1 MTTEHEN
8 PAPEETPAHEAPKK
22 PVKKA
27 ARKAAKKST
36 PTKTES
42 SARPQT
48 PSAPSKGKTAKAAPS
63 KPLTEE
69 RNEAAEP
76 KAPNETGGT
85 LAAPQA
91 EPETAP
97 ESAPEAQRPV
107 ASVNGTRSDAVD
119 PAAFPPSETA
129 IPPLDPTVPPPGG
142 EKPIAYTPFAPLGA
156 KGPHGDEP
164 IEANLQ
170 RAILESTKKITD
182 NAPALYELMKNDRTQ
197 PPVYVPAAP
206 KNRPSGEAAVP
217 SAKSPKAP
225 ACEPALQAAKPVKK
239 AKKPKKK
246 PAKAVPNASSA
257 SSPKESAQVSSGVK
271 AEDQT
276 ASDAAPEAGSK
287 AAPKAAPK
295 SAPKA
300 TPRIRFRVED
310 APVEEEKK
318 PAVSKE
324 AKGPKGPKPALS
336 DLFSL
341 SDTDAE
347 VLTTEES
354 PAGESASAKTFE
366 GSEASAFAETPDMAS
381 SDVLDRPDD
390 TPEAERLL
398 GRRAALPRQAEAR
411 DAEGE
416 TLLSRPRVAN
426 VPMGRIARRALERTT
441 ERLAREE
448 GRSVPKT
455 AAEEQNAR
463 ILRAPH
469 DVRPEDPDSLESI
482 RSAMRAEE
490 EVDAVLNQIL
500 ESSRS
505 VEEANAKMNKL
516 LSELTACDPVRNP
529 DGTTHYKIRDPEAF
543 RRSILF
549 SKLLLLPDLRTGPTW
564 MRSVIR
570 ARHEAGCA
578 LKLTE
583 AFTLEL
589 DRDALPEDSPLRLDD
604 SGVYVERTTE
614 TPPPPDPAV
623 THFLTHGDTRRTDG
637 RRAQGTSLEGRGPAS
652 PSSPS
657 SVHSNR
663 PAAPSNASDPSGRG
677 MLRTAPLGVAP
688 REAFLRTPWDA
699 GVLLLKTAF
708 LLGVAFVGGLLGG
721 RTAFSDPGLL
731 HTDRLAFVD
740 LTSVAKSG
748 FPDSEGFPEAFR
760 EVLNKI
766 SEERGV
772 VLVAKNFLLTGP
784 APETRDRDLT
794 VEVITGLIDRLG
806 MPGARGT
813 YVPSWDLPK
822 EVERVLMPSS
832 TEAANARVGQSG
844 GFDDPVA
851 RGRGTDALGV
861 PYVKPLPEDASR
873 TLFAT
878 EHAARASRLSALE
891 AEKSAREATRAAE
904 DLRREIE
911 RRKADRNLLKENGI
925 DVP

>member
-1 MTTEHEN
+1 MTTEHHDTAPAAEN
-8 PAPEETPAHEAPKK
+8 VAPEGAPKTSPAPAKKTVGKPAKK
-22 PVKKA
+22 AGKKA
-27 ARKAAKKST
+27 ARRADNNPTQGAPAPAAPKTPEIPVQDST
-36 PTKTES
+36 E
-42 SARPQT
+42 
-48 PSAPSKGKTAKAAPS
+48 PSAERPAVAPS
-63 KPLTEE
+63 EMPS
-69 RNEAAEP
+69 EP
-76 KAPNETGGT
+76 SSEKTSDPTDAPADVSAPTADDSSSGTGN
-85 LAAPQA
+85 AVEQ
-91 EPETAP
+91 AP
-97 ESAPEAQRPV
+97 ELS
-107 ASVNGTRSDAVD
+107 
-119 PAAFPPSETA
+119 

-142 EKPIAYTPFAPLGA
+142 EKPIALNPFAPSGA
-156 KGPHGDEP
+156 KGSIDGEP

-170 RAILESTKKITD
+170 RAILESAKKITD
-182 NAPALYELMKNDRTQ
+182 NVPALCELMKNDMTQ
-197 PPVYVPAAP
+197 SPVYVPAARQ
-206 KNRPSGEAAVP
+206 NRPVGEASAAPRKASASEAV
-217 SAKSPKAP
+217 SK
-225 ACEPALQAAKPVKK
+225 AKPARKAGK
-239 AKKPKKK
+239 AKKT
-246 PAKAVPNASSA
+246 AKAAPTPASAPSSPA
-257 SSPKESAQVSSGVK
+257 GTEGSTNRKTEGKTAAGPSPKEAPK
-271 AEDQT
+271 AST
-276 ASDAAPEAGSK
+276 K
-287 AAPKAAPK
+287 AAP
-295 SAPKA
+295 
-300 TPRIRFRVED
+300 RLRFRVED
-310 APVEEEKK
+310 APPSSALQEKK
-318 PAVSKE
+318 PKA
-324 AKGPKGPKPALS
+324 PKGPKPPLS
-336 DLFSL
+336 NLFSL
-341 SDTDAE
+341 PEADAE
-347 VLTTEES
+347 VLTTDEPVATETS
-354 PAGESASAKTFE
+354 VTETPM
-366 GSEASAFAETPDMAS
+366 SEAPLST
-381 SDVLDRPDD
+381 DVPTDD
-390 TPEAERLL
+390 ALPTDDAPEAERLL
-398 GRRAALPRQAEAR
+398 GRRATLPRQTEAR

-416 TLLSRPRVAN
+416 TLLSRPRVAD
-426 VPMGRIARRALERTT
+426 VPMGRIARRGLENSI
-441 ERLAREE
+441 ERRAREE

-455 AAEEQNAR
+455 EGEERAAR

-482 RSAMRAEE
+482 RRAMQAEE
-490 EVDAVLNQIL
+490 EVDAVLTEIL

-516 LSELTACDPVRNP
+516 LAELTACDPVRNP

-543 RRSILF
+543 RRSMLF

-578 LKLTE
+578 LRLTE

-604 SGVYVERTTE
+604 SGVFVERTNE

-623 THFLTHGDTRRTDG
+623 THFLTHGDTRRRDG
-637 RRAQGTSLEGRGPAS
+637 RPQGASSSEARGPAS
-652 PSSPS
+652 GSSRAQTAPTNPSG
-657 SVHSNR
+657 
-663 PAAPSNASDPSGRG
+663 PSGRSA
-677 MLRTAPLGVAP
+677 LRTAPLGVAP
-688 REAFLRTPWDA
+688 QEAFLRTPWDA
-699 GVLLLKTAF
+699 GVLLLKVSVF
-708 LLGVAFVGGLLGG
+708 VGVAFVGGLLGG
-721 RTAFSDPGLL
+721 RTALSDPGLL

-748 FPDSEGFPEAFR
+748 FPDAEGFPEAFR
-760 EVLNKI
+760 EVLNKL

-851 RGRGTDALGV
+851 RGRGGDVLGV

-925 DVP
+925 EVP

>member
-76 KAPNETGGT
+76 KAPNETDGT

-91 EPETAP
+91 APETAP

-119 PAAFPPSETA
+119 PAAFSPSETA

-217 SAKSPKAP
+217 SPKPPKAP
-225 ACEPALQAAKPVKK
+225 AAEPALQAAKPVKK
-239 AKKPKKK
+239 TKKARKKL
-246 PAKAVPNASSA
+246 AKAVPNASTA
-257 SSPKESAQVSSGVK
+257 PSPQGPAQVPSSGK

-276 ASDAAPEAGSK
+276 ASEDVPK
-287 AAPKAAPK
+287 TTPKAVSK
-295 SAPKA
+295 GAPKA

-318 PAVSKE
+318 PETPKGP
-324 AKGPKGPKPALS
+324 KGPKGPKPPLS
-336 DLFSL
+336 DLFTL
-341 SDTDAE
+341 SGTDAE

-578 LKLTE
+578 LRLTE

-589 DRDALPEDSPLRLDD
+589 DRDALPDDSPLRLDD
-604 SGVYVERTTE
+604 SGAFVERTTE

-623 THFLTHGDTRRTDG
+623 THLLMRGDTRRAD
-637 RRAQGTSLEGRGPAS
+637 RPQGASSEAARGAS
-652 PSSPS
+652 SD
-657 SVHSNR
+657 V
-663 PAAPSNASDPSGRG
+663 SNAPSDPSGRSAVH
-677 MLRTAPLGVAP
+677 TAPLGVVP
-688 REAFLRTPWDA
+688 REALIRTPWDA
-699 GVLLLKTAF
+699 GVQLLKVSVF
-708 LLGVAFVGGLLGG
+708 LGVAFVGGLLGG
-721 RTAFSDPGLL
+721 RTALSDPGLL
-731 HTDRLAFVD
+731 HADRLAFVD

-748 FPDSEGFPEAFR
+748 FPDAEGFPEAFR
-760 EVLNKI
+760 AVLNKI
-766 SEERGV
+766 SEERGL

-806 MPGARGT
+806 MPGERGMR
-813 YVPSWDLPK
+813 VPTWDLPK

-832 TEAANARVGQSG
+832 TEAANERVGKSG
-844 GFDDPVA
+844 AFDDPVA

-861 PYVKPLPEDASR
+861 PYLKPLPEDASR

-911 RRKADRNLLKENGI
+911 RRKADRTFRDTAQERLEA
-925 DVP
+925 P

>member
-1 MTTEHEN
+1 MTTEHGN

-91 EPETAP
+91 APETAP

-119 PAAFPPSETA
+119 PAAFSPSETA

-217 SAKSPKAP
+217 SPKPPKAP
-225 ACEPALQAAKPVKK
+225 AAEPALQAAKPVKK
-239 AKKPKKK
+239 TKKARKKL
-246 PAKAVPNASSA
+246 AKAVPNASTA
-257 SSPKESAQVSSGVK
+257 PSPQGPAQVPSSGK

-276 ASDAAPEAGSK
+276 ASEDVPK
-287 AAPKAAPK
+287 TTPKAVSK
-295 SAPKA
+295 GAPKA

-318 PAVSKE
+318 PETPKGP
-324 AKGPKGPKPALS
+324 KGPKGPKPPLS
-336 DLFSL
+336 DLFTL
-341 SDTDAE
+341 SGTDAE
-347 VLTTEES
+347 VLTTDE
-354 PAGESASAKTFE
+354 PAIGESASAKTFE

-381 SDVLDRPDD
+381 PDNLDRPDD

-441 ERLAREE
+441 ECLAREE

-455 AAEEQNAR
+455 AAEERNAR

-604 SGVYVERTTE
+604 SGVFVERTTE

-699 GVLLLKTAF
+699 GVLLLKTAV

-832 TEAANARVGQSG
+832 TEAANERVGKSG
-844 GFDDPVA
+844 AFDDPVA

-861 PYVKPLPEDASR
+861 PYLKPLPEDASR

-911 RRKADRNLLKENGI
+911 RRKADRTFRDTAQERLEA
-925 DVP
+925 P